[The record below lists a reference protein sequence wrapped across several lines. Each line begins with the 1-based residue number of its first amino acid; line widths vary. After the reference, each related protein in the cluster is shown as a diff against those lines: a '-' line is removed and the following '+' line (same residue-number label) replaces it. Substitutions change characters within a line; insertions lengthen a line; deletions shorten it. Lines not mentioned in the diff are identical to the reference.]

1 MGTNN
6 IGGVYS
12 PPSVNIPEDSIA
24 VKEKSELTVNQ
35 NTVKYVIDNAC
46 FQQGAVIG
54 KIQEDDY
61 RSSLTHII
69 PVLFSGYDSKRT
81 SAIIELC
88 DALLLDAINQQKQRD
103 SLEKQAIKQAGLLK
117 DLKYKEADYQI
128 AAAVVGAIVSGAVS
142 VAGGSMAIKGLN
154 PAASGGMTAK
164 GIAGQAITALSHPVG
179 QLFSQPIAAMG
190 TRVQGDAEVV
200 RVLKEIL
207 ITSMSTRNK
216 VSDDQKALQKKLLE
230 MLIGEFE
237 NRKNTTQNLINNM
250 KG

>member
-1 MGTNN
+1 METNN
-6 IGGVYS
+6 VGGVYS

-154 PAASGGMTAK
+154 PAASGGDDGKRYRRSGDNRFISSCRAALFPADR
-164 GIAGQAITALSHPVG
+164 GNGNPGAGGCGSG
-179 QLFSQPIAAMG
+179 SCF
-190 TRVQGDAEVV
+190 E
-200 RVLKEIL
+200 
-207 ITSMSTRNK
+207 RNFDYQH
-216 VSDDQKALQKKLLE
+216 VDP
-230 MLIGEFE
+230 
-237 NRKNTTQNLINNM
+237 
-250 KG
+250 

>member
-1 MGTNN
+1 MEINN
-6 IGGVYS
+6 VSGIYS
-12 PPSVNIPEDSIA
+12 PPSGDIPEDSIA
-24 VKEKSELTVNQ
+24 VKEKSELAVNQ
-35 NTVKYVIDNAC
+35 DIIKYVIDNTD
-46 FQQGAVIG
+46 FQQEAVIG
-54 KIQEDDY
+54 KIQEGDY
-61 RSSLTHII
+61 KSSLTHIL
-69 PVLFSGYDSKRT
+69 PVLLSDYDSKRM

-88 DALLLDAINQQKQRD
+88 DVLLLDAVNQKKQRD

-128 AAAVVGAIVSGAVS
+128 AAAVVGAIVSMGIS

-190 TRVQGDAEVV
+190 TRAQGDAEVV
-200 RVLKEIL
+200 RVFKDIL
-207 ITSMSTRNK
+207 FATMSDRNK
-216 VSDDQKALQKKLLE
+216 VSDDQIALQKKLQE
-230 MLIGEFE
+230 MLISELE

-250 KG
+250 KV